1 MDFSTFKSSLQ
12 AAEPPANLPLC
23 LAALWY
29 DAKQDWEQAHH
40 IAQDI
45 GDQDGAWVHA
55 YLHRKEGDP
64 GNARYWY
71 NRAGR
76 PMPDYALEKEW
87 EEIVN
92 YFLSR
97 NDAS

>member
-1 MDFSTFKSSLQ
+1 MDLSTFKSSLK
-12 AAEPPANLPLC
+12 AEQPPAGLSPC

-29 DAKQDWEQAHH
+29 DAKQDWQQAHN

-45 GDQDGAWVHA
+45 DDQDGAWVHA
-55 YLHRKEGDP
+55 YLHRKEGDR

-76 PMPDYALEKEW
+76 SMPDHSLEKEW
-87 EEIVN
+87 EEIVTS
-92 YFLSR
+92 FL
-97 NDAS
+97 A

>member
-1 MDFSTFKSSLQ
+1 MDLSTFKASLNASQ
-12 AAEPPANLPLC
+12 PPDGLNPFLI
-23 LAALWY
+23 ALWH
-29 DAKQDWEQAHH
+29 DAKGDWEQAHH

-45 GDQDGAWVHA
+45 DDKEGAWVHA

-76 PMPDYALEKEW
+76 SMPAGTLEKEW
-87 EEIVN
+87 EEMTN

-97 NDAS
+97 